1 MRAPDG
7 TILGVV
13 GIYEDITERVLAEQA
28 EALERQRIIEEQAA
42 TLEQVS
48 TPLIPI
54 AEGLVALPLVG
65 SIDGQRAQQV
75 METLLEGIAHY
86 RASIAIIDITGVQTV
101 DTQVAQALVQAA
113 QAVRLLGAQVVL
125 TGIQPPI
132 AQTMVHLGVDLQG
145 IVTRSTL
152 QSGIAYALEQGN
164 IHIFRGMYTS

>member
-1 MRAPDG
+1 M
-7 TILGVV
+7 LGVV